1 MAESIY
7 VLGDEDRRKF
17 ARIVAN
23 VWTDETFAQRYAS
36 SPHEVLAEHGID
48 YPQSVQAPLVPPK
61 PEGDLN
67 LEALEAVAAGAAE
80 GGTAGTAGS
89 VSSISSIGATAFTAA
104 CAGTYGSR
112 VIDPMIEA

>member
-17 ARIVAN
+17 AKIVAN
-23 VWTDETFAQRYAS
+23 VWTDESFAQRYAN

-48 YPQSVQAPLVPPK
+48 YPTSVQAPLVPPK

-67 LEALEAVAAGAAE
+67 LEALEAVAAGAE
-80 GGTAGTAGS
+80 GTAGTAGS
-89 VSSISSIGATAFTAA
+89 ISSVSSIGATAFTAA
-104 CAGTYGSR
+104 CAGTYGSH
-112 VIDPMIEA
+112 VIDPVLEA